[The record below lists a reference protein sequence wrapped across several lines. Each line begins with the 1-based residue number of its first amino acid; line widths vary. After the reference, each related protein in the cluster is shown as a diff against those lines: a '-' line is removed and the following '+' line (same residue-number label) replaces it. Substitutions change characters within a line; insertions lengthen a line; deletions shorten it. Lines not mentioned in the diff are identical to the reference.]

1 MFCTLSPACKDYLW
15 GGSTLKTKYNK
26 PFPGPVLAETWELS
40 CHEDGLSVIASGPY
54 AGRTLKDY
62 LCEHPEAAGSA
73 VARFEQ
79 FPVLIKFIDAARNLS
94 VQVHPDNAYARVH
107 ENQSG
112 KTEMWYVIDAAPGAY
127 LYYGVARPMNRSQL
141 DEAIRTDT
149 LCDHLRKIEVRRG
162 DVFFLPPG
170 TIHAIGAG
178 VLVAE
183 VQQASNLTYRV
194 YDYGRV
200 GADGK
205 PRALHIE
212 KACQVATLHPT
223 PEAHDFGGH
232 LGKCKYF
239 TVDKVNI
246 DGREL
251 FTADGTSFH
260 SLLMLSGSAEVCA
273 AGQEPLQLAAGD
285 SLFVSADTGSYTVS
299 GRGEAL
305 WTRVEP
311 QRYRIGIDLGGTGI
325 KAGVV
330 DTDCEIVAT
339 ARRKT
344 LAHRPWQDVV
354 KDMAQAALE
363 AVEKAGLTLADCDG
377 VGVGMPGTIDAANGR
392 VVFANNLGWENVPFA
407 VEFAKYIPLPLR
419 ISNDANCAAL
429 GEVRAGAAKGF
440 ESAVLL
446 TLGTG
451 VGGGAVV
458 DGKLFEGG
466 PGGMEL
472 GHTTL
477 IAGGVPCTCGR
488 RGCIESYCSATAL
501 IREANAAADAHPDSL
516 LAAMRAENGGEMD
529 GILPFAAMRR
539 GDGVARAVVEQYIR
553 WLGEAVT
560 NFVNI
565 FRPEVVLL
573 SGGICGEGEAL
584 TDPLN
589 EYVRQ
594 YAYASHLAPVPPV
607 LRAKLGND
615 AGLIGAACL
624 VESAAGAAD
633 IG

>member
-15 GGSTLKTKYNK
+15 GGSTLKTKYAK
-26 PFPGPVLAETWELS
+26 QFDGPILAETWELS
-40 CHEDGLSVIASGPY
+40 CHEDGLSVIASGPF
-54 AGRTLKDY
+54 AGQTLKDY
-62 LCEHPEAAGSA
+62 LAAHPQAAGSA
-73 VARFEQ
+73 ASRFEH
-79 FPVLIKFIDAARNLS
+79 FPVLIKLIDAAKNLS
-94 VQVHPDNAYARVH
+94 VQVHPDNAFARAH
-107 ENQSG
+107 EAQDG

-127 LYYGVARPMNRSQL
+127 LYYGVAHPMNRRQL
-141 DEAIRTDT
+141 DEAIRTNT
-149 LCDHLRKIEVRRG
+149 LCEHLRKVEVHRG

-183 VQQASNLTYRV
+183 VQQTSNLTYRV

-200 GADGK
+200 DADGH

-212 KACQVATLHPT
+212 KACQVATLHPIR
-223 PEAHDFGGH
+223 PLHSFDGH

-239 TVDKVNI
+239 TVDLLSV

-251 FTADGTSFH
+251 FCTDGTSFH
-260 SLLMLSGSAEVCA
+260 SLLLLSGEAEVCA
-273 AGQEPLQLAAGD
+273 DGQDPVKLRAGD
-285 SLFVSADTGSYTVS
+285 SLFVGADTGAYTFS
-299 GRGEAL
+299 GRCEVL

-330 DTDCEIVAT
+330 DTDCEII
-339 ARRKT
+339 ARAKRET
-344 LAHRPWQDVV
+344 RAGRPWQNIVQ
-354 KDMAQAALE
+354 DMAGAALE
-363 AVEKAGLTLADCDG
+363 AVEKAGLTLGDCDG
-377 VGVGMPGTIDAANGR
+377 VGIGIPGTIDTENGR

-407 VEFAKYIPLPLR
+407 QEFHRYIPLPLR

-429 GEVRAGAAKGF
+429 GEVRAGAARGYD
-440 ESAVLL
+440 SAVLL

-451 VGGGAVV
+451 VGGGVV
-458 DGKLFEGG
+458 ADGKLFEGG

-488 RGCIESYCSATAL
+488 QGCIESYCSATAL

-516 LAAMRAENGGEMD
+516 LAAMRAEKGGEMD
-529 GILPFAAMRR
+529 GIIPFAAMRR
-539 GDGVARAVVEQYIR
+539 GDDAARAVVEQYIH

-589 EYVRQ
+589 DYVRRN
-594 YAYASHLAPVPPV
+594 AYAGHLAPVPPV

-624 VESAAGAAD
+624 VEGAAGAAD